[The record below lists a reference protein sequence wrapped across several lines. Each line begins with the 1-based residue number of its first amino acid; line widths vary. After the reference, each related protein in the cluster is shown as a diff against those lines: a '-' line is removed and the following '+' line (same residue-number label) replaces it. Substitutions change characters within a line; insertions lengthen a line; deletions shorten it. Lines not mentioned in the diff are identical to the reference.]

1 MDRPSKQ
8 DKSCAGSGTCRKP
21 AYGGVSPVEAVM
33 QIESGMSK
41 YLAFS
46 TDGDGMLG
54 VIAMYRSLPP
64 SLPIFPGFQMERELL
79 QSEVGFQ
86 NAILVVPNNIST
98 MRGCLGCL

>member
-8 DKSCAGSGTCRKP
+8 DKSCAGSGTSRKP

-54 VIAMYRSLPP
+54 VIAMYTSLPP
-64 SLPIFPGFQMERELL
+64 SLPIFPGFQMERELP

-86 NAILVVPNNIST
+86 NITRDVHSNIPT
-98 MRGCLGCL
+98 MRDA